1 MSESGTGEVTNIE
14 SPPIPESLFPV
25 EAEYTRCVRELNR
38 SAIVSLLP
46 ESESLGV
53 VGIDGKEYPLPT
65 PEELRDIFAR
75 NRELIERKV
84 GQGFTSLQLTPLA
97 VPLSFLID
105 RAQWAVNRHA
115 KAGKIFQTKAKP
127 SDPDIPV
134 QVNTEE
140 PVWTW
145 NTLSGAFDG
154 DNLVYFP
161 DNYASRAHHG
171 KTKKEVMQAPAV
183 CAVPGWSIGLVE
195 PHVLIPKSGQ
205 GKTVGDRRQLEAYS
219 SPQDY
224 LRFMAQ
230 PAYQGESGWT
240 PEDFLTHFITRL
252 DATNQVSHDWNDQS
266 ALWLTGSWL
275 PEAGGVPNGNW
286 SRGYGQLDLGADY
299 AVIRFEHW
307 GARSTVRLGS

>member
-1 MSESGTGEVTNIE
+1 MTEPGAAEMISAEG
-14 SPPIPESLFPV
+14 PRLPETVFPV
-25 EAEYTRCVRELNR
+25 ETEYARCVRELNR
-38 SAIVSLLP
+38 SGIVSILP
-46 ESESLGV
+46 ESEALGV
-53 VGIDGKEYPLPT
+53 VGIDGQEYPLPT
-65 PEELRDIFAR
+65 AQELGDIVAR
-75 NRELIERKV
+75 NNELIEAKV

-97 VPLSFLID
+97 VPLSFLVD
-105 RAQWAVNRHA
+105 RAQWAINRHA

-161 DNYASRAHHG
+161 NNYASRGHHG
-171 KTKKEVMQAPAV
+171 KTKREVMQTPAA
-183 CAVPGWSIGLVE
+183 CAVPGWSVGLVE
-195 PHVLIPKSGQ
+195 PHVLLPRSGQ
-205 GKTVGDRRQLEAYS
+205 GQTVGGRRQLEIHS

-224 LRFMAQ
+224 LRYMAQ
-230 PAYQGESGWT
+230 PAYRGETGWT

-252 DATNQVSHDWNDQS
+252 DATNQISHDWKDQS

-275 PEAGGVPNGNW
+275 PEAGAVP
-286 SRGYGQLDLGADY
+286 YGHWYRVDRRLDLRASAPDY
-299 AVIRFEHW
+299 RYVHW